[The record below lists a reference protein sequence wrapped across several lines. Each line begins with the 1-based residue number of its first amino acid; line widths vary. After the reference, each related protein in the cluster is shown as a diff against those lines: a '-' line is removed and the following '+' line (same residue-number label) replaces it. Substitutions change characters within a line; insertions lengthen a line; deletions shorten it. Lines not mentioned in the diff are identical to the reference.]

1 MAILK
6 NTTINDTGFIQLPT
20 GTTAQRP
27 SSPTIGMMRFN
38 TQVDAFEIYDGY
50 KWAHIGNPPIVSS
63 GLVMRLDAAKSNSY
77 PGTGTT
83 WTDLVGNNNGT
94 LTNGV
99 GFTTDNSGALTFNGV
114 NQGVLLSGTNF
125 SLNQMTISVWNFSSN
140 YNQNGFMFE
149 KTTNGNVNTQYSLF
163 YNSDGTIYYRTYG
176 LSTRDLALNRIMGG
190 VADNRWNNI
199 VATWDGT
206 NKRIY
211 VNGSLKAS
219 SANLTGTVTQN
230 NTGAAYIGI
239 YGNFAGYPFNGRI
252 AQTKIYNRAL
262 TPQEVQ
268 ENYLASKDRYGI
280 PLYEK
285 MTYFASNT
293 ITLTNNGTFDVSMF
307 KTSGNNSWDSQVYSL
322 QRFTAPCTI
331 EFQKQAASSDN
342 GVSYA
347 MIGWNEDPLTN
358 ASYTSIDH
366 ASYPYRTAG
375 YQVYNNGSLVLNTS
389 TTWSPAQ
396 KFYLVY
402 DTDGFIRHYN
412 GSTLLYSANYG
423 TGKTVY
429 VDSSLYSPNATFG
442 GFSSVRVAKRSWN
455 GTQYV

>member
-1 MAILK
+1 MPVNVGGSVISKEMGDFYSRLSVVGQNLYAI
-6 NTTINDTGFIQLPT
+6 N
-20 GTTAQRP
+20 
-27 SSPTIGMMRFN
+27 
-38 TQVDAFEIYDGY
+38 
-50 KWAHIGNPPIVSS
+50 
-63 GLVMRLDAAKSNSY
+63 GLVSYLDAGIPDSY
-77 PGTGTT
+77 PGTGTS
-83 WTDLVGNNNGT
+83 WFDLSGNGNTGT
-94 LTNGV
+94 LTNGPT
-99 GFTTDNSGALTFNGV
+99 FTSENRGSLVFDGNNDGIQLP
-114 NQGVLLSGTNF
+114 GTNF
-125 SLNQMTISVWNFSSN
+125 SLNQMTISSWNFSSN
-140 YNQNGFMFE
+140 YSQSGFMFE
-149 KTTNGNVNTQYSLF
+149 KTTNGSVNTQYSLF
-163 YNSDGTIYYRTYG
+163 YNPNDLIYYRTYG
-176 LSTRDLALNRIMGG
+176 LSTTDLTLNRFMGG
-190 VADNRWNNI
+190 IADNRWNNI
-199 VATWDGT
+199 VATFDGT

-230 NTGAAYIGI
+230 STGAAYIGI

-252 AQTKIYNRAL
+252 AQTIIYNRAL
-262 TPQEVQ
+262 TLQEVQ
-268 ENYLASKDRYGI
+268 ENYLASRDRYGI
-280 PLYEK
+280 PLYET
-285 MTYFASNT
+285 MTYTASNT

-307 KTSGNNSWDSQVYSL
+307 KTSGNNSWDSQVYSS
-322 QRFTAPCTI
+322 QPFTAPCTI

-366 ASYPYRTAG
+366 ASYPFWTSAYH
-375 YQVYNNGSLVLNTS
+375 VYNNGSAVHS
-389 TTWSPAQ
+389 SGAWSPAQ

-402 DTDGFIRHYN
+402 DTDGYIRHYN

-455 GTQYV
+455 GTRYV